1 MYMLWMHK
9 YEPVIFMPAGWL
21 YPLEGIL
28 SWPTG
33 QTDAIS
39 VAAWLS
45 LSRIS
50 IRVLSGLK

>member
-1 MYMLWMHK
+1 MLWMHK

-21 YPLEGIL
+21 FPLEGIL

-33 QTDAIS
+33 ETGAIS